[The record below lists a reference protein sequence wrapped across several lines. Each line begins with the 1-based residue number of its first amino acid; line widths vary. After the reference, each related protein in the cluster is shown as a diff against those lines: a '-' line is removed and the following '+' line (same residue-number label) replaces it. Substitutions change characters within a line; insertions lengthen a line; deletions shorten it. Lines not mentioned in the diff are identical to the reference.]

1 MHVFLRTAIASS
13 LLSLCATSL
22 VHAENL
28 LQTYQHAKAYDPQLK
43 ALEETFRSTQE
54 SINQAKGA
62 LRPQANLSTSLSA
75 SSNDLTGIPGN
86 YNDSLTA
93 SYSTDLNQAV
103 YRKDLT
109 SAKAVAEA
117 SVSQA
122 RANLETQRQNLIVRV
137 AEPYFNV
144 LLTQESLRF
153 AEAEK
158 EAIGKQLEQTKAYFE
173 AGTLAITDVKEA
185 QASYDQSVSSVISAK
200 NDVALAKEALRV
212 VTGKSYQKLQG
223 NSTFKLNNPNPNSI
237 EAWVKLAEKNNY
249 SIKAAQ
255 QGIKVAENNLAQQ
268 RSLRKP
274 KVDAFASHSGS
285 FSEGISDSF
294 STTNRYDNSIG
305 VRLSMPL
312 YTSGINSSRV
322 RAASHDYKS
331 SAHNAELQKQL
342 VFQQVRSAY
351 LTVISNISQVN
362 SLQQALASTQTALDA
377 TQAGFEVGTRTAVD
391 VLLALRNTF
400 RSKRDLA
407 QARYT
412 YLLNMLRLKQAAGT
426 LSANDLKQMTAM
438 LGK

>member
-1 MHVFLRTAIASS
+1 MHAFLRTAIASS
-13 LLSLCATSL
+13 LLSVCTLNSA
-22 VHAENL
+22 HAENL
-28 LQTYQHAKAYDPQLK
+28 LQTYQHAKAYDPQIK
-43 ALEETFRSTQE
+43 ALEESFKSTQE
-54 SINQAKGA
+54 SINQAQGA
-62 LRPQANLSTSLSA
+62 LRPQVSLNTSLSA
-75 SSNDLTGIPGN
+75 NSSDLTGIPGN
-86 YNDSLTA
+86 YDDSLTA
-93 SYSTDLNQAV
+93 SYSTDLSQAV
-103 YRKDLT
+103 YRKDLS
-109 SAKAVAEA
+109 SAKAVAAA
-117 SVSQA
+117 SVLQA
-122 RANLETQRQNLIVRV
+122 KSNLETQRQNLILRV

-144 LLTQESLRF
+144 LLSQESLRF

-212 VTGKSYQKLQG
+212 VTGKSYKQLQG
-223 NSTFKLNNPNPNSI
+223 NSAFKLDNPTPNNI
-237 EAWVKLAEKNNY
+237 EAWVKLAEQNNY

-274 KVDAFASHSGS
+274 KVDAFASHSGR
-285 FSEGISDSF
+285 FSDGISDSI
-294 STTNRYDNSIG
+294 SINKYDNSVGI
-305 VRLSMPL
+305 RMTMPL
-312 YTSGINSSRV
+312 YTSGINSSKV